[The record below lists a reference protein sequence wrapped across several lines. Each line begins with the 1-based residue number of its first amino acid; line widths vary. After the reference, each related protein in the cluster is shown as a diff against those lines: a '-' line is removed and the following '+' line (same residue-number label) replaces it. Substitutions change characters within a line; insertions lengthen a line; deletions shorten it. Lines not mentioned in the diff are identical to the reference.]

1 MSRQRISHIIEKVGI
16 DYDDRRSH
24 KRAPGRLS
32 SCLSYGDD
40 GRSADCV
47 LLDLSASGAKVRF
60 DPAHGDVETVNLK
73 AGRRLKIATASD
85 FPVEVVWQD
94 GPIVGLRFLNDP
106 REVADALEA
115 FLPPEYACFDDLER
129 TAA

>member
-16 DYDDRRSH
+16 DYDERRSH

-60 DPAHGDVETVNLK
+60 DRAHGDVGTANLR
-73 AGRRLKIATASD
+73 AGRRLKITTATD

-94 GPIVGLRFLNDP
+94 GPVVGLRFLSDP
-106 REVADALEA
+106 YEVADALEA
-115 FLPPEYACFDDLER
+115 FLPAEYTRVDELER
-129 TAA
+129 AAG